1 MRIAIYARVSTDNKG
16 QDPENQLRQLREW
29 CASAGHELVQE
40 YVDKESGRKGTKSRK
55 QFAVLF
61 EDAHRRKFDC
71 VLFWALDR
79 FTREGM
85 VPTIMY
91 LQRLA
96 SYGVGF
102 HSYTEPHLATDNEL
116 VGGILLALLA
126 SLAKQEAK
134 KISERTKAGLARA
147 RAQGKRLGRPG
158 ISDKLKAK
166 IAKRIA
172 EGETPYRVAKDLG
185 IDRHTAQK
193 YGAAPFRE
201 EGQAAAQEA
210 AAELTNH

>member
-1 MRIAIYARVSTDNKG
+1 LILRPRIIPTTTSTRRSRKNYARV
-16 QDPENQLRQLREW
+16 
-29 CASAGHELVQE
+29 
-40 YVDKESGRKGTKSRK
+40 GRKGTDGRK

-61 EDAHRRKFDC
+61 DDAHKRKFDC

-85 VPTIMY
+85 KPTIMY

-96 SYGVGF
+96 AYGVRF
-102 HSYTEPHLATDNEL
+102 HSYTEPHLATDDEL
-116 VGGILLALLA
+116 VRDILLALLA

-147 RAQGKRLGRPG
+147 RAQGKRLGRPT
-158 ISDKLKAK
+158 ISDNLQKK

-172 EGETPYRVAKDLG
+172 AGATPYRVAKELG
-185 IDRHTAQK
+185 IDRHTAAK
-193 YGAAPFRE
+193 YA
-201 EGQAAAQEA
+201 
-210 AAELTNH
+210 